1 MRRTKVLFVCLGN
14 ICRSPTADAVFA
26 SKVAAAGLADS
37 IIVDSAGTGAW
48 HAGEPADTRAQS
60 HAAKRGI
67 DMSTLRA
74 RQLKAADFNEFDY
87 ILAMDDQNFQDI
99 RTVQADAVSQE
110 IDAVSQEGIVI
121 KRLLDYL
128 PRASLSQG
136 SELLNHD
143 NVPDP
148 YYGGDNGFELVLD
161 LIDSAC
167 DPLLAEIAKR
177 HR

>member
-14 ICRSPTADAVFA
+14 ICRSPTADAIFA
-26 SKVAAAGLADS
+26 NKVKAAGLTDS

-60 HAAKRGI
+60 HAAKRGV
-67 DMSTLRA
+67 DMSALRA
-74 RQLKAADFNEFDY
+74 RQLKAADFSEFDY
-87 ILAMDDQNFQDI
+87 ILAMDGQNLKDI
-99 RTVQADAVSQE
+99 HTVQADAESK
-110 IDAVSQEGIVI
+110 DNIVI
-121 KRLLDYL
+121 KRILDYL

-143 NVPDP
+143 DVPDP

>member
-14 ICRSPTADAVFA
+14 ICRSPTADAIFA
-26 SKVAAAGLADS
+26 NKVKAAGLTDS

-60 HAAKRGI
+60 HAAKRGV
-67 DMSTLRA
+67 DMSALRA
-74 RQLKAADFNEFDY
+74 RQLKAADFSEFDY
-87 ILAMDDQNFQDI
+87 ILAMDEQNLKDI
-99 RTVQADAVSQE
+99 HTVQADAVSQE
-110 IDAVSQEGIVI
+110 GADSQDNIVI

-143 NVPDP
+143 DVPDP